1 MCTIG
6 RVGCV
11 LCSSPGIEGRVR
23 LAAQQQGDGEQRA
36 CGCAAGGADEGV
48 EIEEP
53 AVHEQSLNQFRSDL
67 NPERKGLAVDYPMLF
82 FAPFVLYREVL
93 ISTSRRDARLTWM
106 LYRKVRMSRETGCRE
121 RPSLRQI
128 IIPNHNFPMAW

>member
-23 LAAQQQGDGEQRA
+23 LAAQQQEGGGQRA

-53 AVHEQSLNQFRSDL
+53 AVHEQSLNQFRPNL
-67 NPERKGLAVDYPMLF
+67 NPERKGPAVDYPMLF
-82 FAPFVLYREVL
+82 FAPF
-93 ISTSRRDARLTWM
+93 A
-106 LYRKVRMSRETGCRE
+106 
-121 RPSLRQI
+121 SLRQTI
-128 IIPNHNFPMAW
+128 ILNHNFPMVWRPAPAACPAPGAGI